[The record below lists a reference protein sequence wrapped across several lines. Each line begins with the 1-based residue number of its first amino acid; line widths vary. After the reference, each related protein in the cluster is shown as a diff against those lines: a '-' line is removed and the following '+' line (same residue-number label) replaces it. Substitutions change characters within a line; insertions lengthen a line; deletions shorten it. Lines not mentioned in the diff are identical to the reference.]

1 MGILIFKSA
10 KSYELDLKLDNANS
24 GSLKVSTLNKP
35 VSSRQRL
42 KELVISGSSSTINIL
57 PFFCPGPLFPIFAD
71 DGITGSDEI
80 ILDLYS
86 MIQNV
91 SKPLCS

>member
-1 MGILIFKSA
+1 MLSHSAEFIQNALIRHNLTLLSNFLILSHNYKPFNLGILIFKSA

-42 KELVISGSSSTINIL
+42 KELVISR
-57 PFFCPGPLFPIFAD
+57 
-71 DGITGSDEI
+71 
-80 ILDLYS
+80 
-86 MIQNV
+86 
-91 SKPLCS
+91 